1 MNVLIATGNIGRDA
15 EVRYTPA
22 GKAVVSFSVAM
33 KAGYGDREKT
43 IWLNCSMW
51 GDRGVAV
58 APYLL
63 KGVMVA
69 VSGEMSTR
77 EYEKDGQMKTT
88 VDLKVNDL
96 TLCGSKSDAAPAQS
110 KASPSAEPAGFE
122 DTDIPF

>member
-22 GKAVVSFSVAM
+22 GKAVVSFSVPM

-69 VSGEMSTR
+69 VSGEMSPR

-110 KASPSAEPAGFE
+110 KTSPAPEPAGFE